1 MKRITDLFEE
11 IYDSELEGLDIQ
23 KQLCEEEELSREETE
38 RIFEKVCQ
46 KTEHFR
52 TQKTRKF
59 SKKWQPDCWQR
70 HYCWLQLL
78 QQLKNIFI

>member
-59 SKKWQPDCWQR
+59 SKKNGSR
-70 HYCWLQLL
+70 TAGSGITAGYNYCSS
-78 QQLKNIFI
+78 